1 MKVTDVGVMVLSW
14 QIPEGEGSRSDFG
27 LQVKIDVAVV
37 VITTDEGIVGHGAA
51 HGAVPAIKTIV
62 EQQLKP
68 MLLGEDPTE
77 IERLWHKMYTGSRHR
92 LSLEEGRAYPIQG
105 RRGETISAISGVDI
119 ALWDIT
125 GKAWGQPVYRLLGG
139 PCRTRI
145 RTYASGGWKPPGEAG
160 AEMAGYVAKGF
171 TGVKMR
177 VGGMDSPSL
186 ETSAERVRE
195 AREAIGP
202 DALLMI
208 DAHGSLGVASAIKLA
223 TMVEEYDIR
232 WFEEP
237 VSGDDIPGMAE
248 VRQATSIP
256 IAAGESEF
264 TRWGFRE
271 LLEGRAVDILQPDV
285 AVCGGITECKRI
297 ADMASAWNLQYA
309 PHVWFQGVLF
319 AASLQLAAAVPN
331 CYIFEVSQSNNPL
344 IYELTTEPFSI
355 RSDGTI
361 ELPDKPGL
369 GIDLIPDAEQRFP
382 YVPGPNHIPW

>member
-1 MKVTDVGVMVLSW
+1 MEVTDVRVMALSW

-27 LQVKIDVAVV
+27 VQIKIDAAVV
-37 VITTDEGIVGHGAA
+37 VVTTDEGIVGYGAA
-51 HGAVPAIKTIV
+51 HGAVLAIKTIV

-139 PCRTRI
+139 PCHTRI
-145 RTYASGGWKPPGEAG
+145 RAYASGGWSPPGEAG
-160 AEMAGYVAKGF
+160 AEMARYVAKGF

-177 VGGMDSPSL
+177 VGGKDFPSL
-186 ETSAERVRE
+186 RTSAERVRE

-271 LLEGRAVDILQPDV
+271 LLEERAVDVLQPDV
-285 AVCGGITECKRI
+285 AVCGGITECKKI

-355 RSDGTI
+355 LSDGTI
-361 ELPDKPGL
+361 EVPDTPGL

>member
-1 MKVTDVGVMVLSW
+1 MKIADVRVMVLSW
-14 QIPEGEGSRSDFG
+14 VIPEGERTRSDFG
-27 LQVKIDVAVV
+27 VQIKTDAAVV
-37 VITTDEGIVGHGAA
+37 VVNTDEGIVGYGAA
-51 HGAVPAIKTIV
+51 HGAVPAIRAIV

-68 MLLGEDPTE
+68 MLVGEDPTE
-77 IERLWHKMYTGSRHR
+77 IERLWHKMYTGSRQR

-125 GKAWGQPVYRLLGG
+125 GKAWGQPVYKLLGG

-145 RTYASGGWKPPGEAG
+145 RTYASGGWKPPGETG

-177 VGGMDSPSL
+177 VGGMDFPNLKNSV
-186 ETSAERVRE
+186 ARVRE

-202 DALLMI
+202 DALLMM
-208 DAHGSLGVASAIKLA
+208 DAHGSLGVASAVKLA
-223 TMVEEYDIR
+223 ARVEEYDIR

-237 VSGDDIPGMAE
+237 VSGDDIPGMAD
-248 VRQATSIP
+248 VRLATNVP

-264 TRWGFRE
+264 TRFGFRE
-271 LLEGRAVDILQPDV
+271 LLEQRAVDIVQPDV
-285 AVCGGITECKRI
+285 AVCGGITECKKI

-309 PHVWFQGVLF
+309 PHVWFQGILF
-319 AASLQLAAAVPN
+319 AASLQLAAAASN
-331 CYIFEVSQSNNPL
+331 CCIFEVSQSTSPL

-361 ELPDKPGL
+361 EVPDKPGL

-382 YVPGPNHIPW
+382 YVPGPTHIPW